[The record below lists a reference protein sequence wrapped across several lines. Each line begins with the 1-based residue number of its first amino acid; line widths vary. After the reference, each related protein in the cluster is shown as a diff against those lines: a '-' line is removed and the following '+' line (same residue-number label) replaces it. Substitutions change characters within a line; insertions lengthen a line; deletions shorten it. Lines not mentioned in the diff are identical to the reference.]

1 MPFCMLA
8 GESVP
13 DGIRRV
19 AREQVEAAI
28 GEISN
33 RSLPEPEKIHQIRKR
48 CKKLRAVLRL
58 VRPGLGEFYASENA
72 FFRDAARLLSP
83 LRDTQSVLDAYDGL
97 MERFRGE
104 VTRRALAPI
113 RRHLVQRKRRRAS
126 EVTDLDERLER
137 VRGLMEDA
145 RERIG
150 AWPIEATGAD
160 AWREGFEQAYRQA
173 RRGMARA
180 YESPTVER
188 FHEWRKGVKY
198 HWYHTRLLRPLWSR
212 ALGARAR
219 AADDLGE
226 MLGDHHDLAVLRA
239 TLLDEAHEMGDRQ
252 QVDRLV
258 ELIGRRRAELEAEA
272 KPLGELLCA
281 EKPRQIGARHA
292 RYWDAWQERQHRQSA
307 TGDEP
312 VAASA

>member
-1 MPFCMLA
+1 MPFHMLA

-28 GEISN
+28 EEISN

-150 AWPIEATGAD
+150 AWPIEATGAA

-180 YESPTVER
+180 YESPTVEC

-198 HWYHTRLLRPLWSR
+198 HWYHSRLLRPLWSR
-212 ALGARAR
+212 ALGARAQV
-219 AADDLGE
+219 ADDLGE

-292 RYWDAWQERQHRQSA
+292 RYWDAWQERQHHQSA

>member
-1 MPFCMLA
+1 MPFRMLE

-28 GEISN
+28 EEISN

-72 FFRDAARLLSP
+72 FFRDAAQLLSP

-97 MERFRGE
+97 LERFRGE
-104 VTRRALAPI
+104 VTRRDLAPI

-137 VRGLMEDA
+137 VRGLFEDA

-150 AWPIEATGAD
+150 AWPIDATGAD
-160 AWREGFEQAYRQA
+160 AWREGFEQTYRQA

-180 YESPTVER
+180 YDSPTVEN

-198 HWYHTRLLRPLWSR
+198 HWYHSRLLRPLWGG
-212 ALGARAR
+212 AVGARAR
-219 AADDLGE
+219 VADDLGE

-252 QVDRLV
+252 QIDRLV

-272 KPLGELLCA
+272 RPLGERLCA
-281 EKPRQIGARHA
+281 EKPRQIGERHV
-292 RYWDAWQERQHRQSA
+292 RYWDAWQQQQHHQSPP
-307 TGDEP
+307 GDES